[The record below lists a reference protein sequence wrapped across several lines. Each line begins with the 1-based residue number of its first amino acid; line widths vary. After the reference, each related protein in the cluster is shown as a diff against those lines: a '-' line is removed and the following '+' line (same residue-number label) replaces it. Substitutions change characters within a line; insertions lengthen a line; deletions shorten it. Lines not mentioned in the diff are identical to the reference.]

1 MDLNELI
8 AGFST
13 TPFLFVGSGFSR
25 RYYNLPDWSTLL
37 RIFAQRLSDD
47 GFIYNSYL
55 SRARTEQKNQ
65 SFELPRTAEL
75 IMKDFDERW
84 FADPSF
90 RRLDA
95 VHLKYVEQQQSPF
108 KVEIAQYIEENSRA
122 VPEMQNELELL
133 KRVSSKSIAG
143 IITTNYDCLL
153 ESETDEYRTYVGQ
166 EELVFSPIQGWAEI
180 YKIHG
185 SITNPESIVIT
196 ESDYISFEENCP
208 YLASKLMTIFMEYP
222 IIFMGYSLSDPNVRM
237 ILESLVKCLSPQNLN
252 KLQNRFVYVEWEKD
266 RDDVLISDAAI
277 AIGDKTIRM
286 TRIVTDNFSAV
297 FRSLEGKRATLPV
310 KVFRLFKQEFYTYA
324 LTNQPTATLRVAGI
338 DDQRVQNDELVLA
351 IGKASSFGLRGLR
364 GLTAEEWYCH
374 IVLHDIVEFT
384 ADDILDIAYP
394 ALSLSNGKLP
404 LNMLLHEAK
413 KSHDN
418 IDNEKIVHNFR
429 DALNSTIIKSRERKK
444 IPHRSVNGILSD
456 NEHDLRKAM
465 DCIAHLQENEIDI
478 GELEAFLAERF
489 KTKDYYKSISGN
501 EKSALNRLVRIFDW
515 MKYGK

>member
-95 VHLKYVEQQQSPF
+95 AHLKYVEQQQSPF

-364 GLTAEEWYCH
+364 GLTAEEWYRH

-444 IPHRSVNGILSD
+444 DTASKCKWDSKR
-456 NEHDLRKAM
+456 
-465 DCIAHLQENEIDI
+465 
-478 GELEAFLAERF
+478 
-489 KTKDYYKSISGN
+489 
-501 EKSALNRLVRIFDW
+501 
-515 MKYGK
+515 